1 MASNEQKQQKQR
13 KQKPKK
19 QKKKK
24 LSKAERI
31 ALREQQQSKSKPLLS
46 HPQDGDFG
54 DLVCNQSQ
62 YRTGRRWTELN
73 DLSIDLEGK
82 EVLIRGRAD
91 TVRKVGGRVF
101 ILLRRSFCKVQALA
115 QGNDSTPKQL
125 VKFCEKIKPES
136 IIDVLGTVA
145 VAKEKIMTATP
156 PKLQLIE
163 IVVRKIYVVAG
174 VEANEL
180 PFQIDDAS
188 RPEHDQK
195 SAESEKPRFA
205 AVGQKLRLDHRF
217 IDLRTVANHAIFRI
231 QGGVGRLFRE
241 FLSSQDFVEIH
252 TPKLISA
259 ASEGGACVF
268 KLEYFGK
275 DAFLAQSPQ
284 LYKQMGIC
292 SDLFRVFE
300 VGPVFRAE
308 DSNTH
313 RHLCEFTGLDLE
325 MEFKE
330 HYHEVIA
337 LIGSLFL
344 SIFKNLNEQFAAEL
358 AAVSAQYPF
367 EPLRFGDKLLILTF
381 KEAKAMTTEHHQ
393 KLLSEGK
400 KAEAEALLMGEVK
413 DFSTPE
419 EKLLGTLVAQKYHTD
434 FYCVDKYPLAARPF
448 YTMPD
453 PYNPTVSNS
462 YDFFLRGEEITSGAQ
477 RVHDTKM
484 LIEQATKYEV
494 PIPTIQSYIDSF
506 KYATSPHAGCG
517 IGLERVVMLFLGL
530 DNIRKASMF
539 PRDPQRCSP

>member
-1 MASNEQKQQKQR
+1 
-13 KQKPKK
+13 
-19 QKKKK
+19 
-24 LSKAERI
+24 
-31 ALREQQQSKSKPLLS
+31 
-46 HPQDGDFG
+46 
-54 DLVCNQSQ
+54 
-62 YRTGRRWTELN
+62 
-73 DLSIDLEGK
+73 
-82 EVLIRGRAD
+82 
-91 TVRKVGGRVF
+91 
-101 ILLRRSFCKVQALA
+101 
-115 QGNDSTPKQL
+115 
-125 VKFCEKIKPES
+125 VKYCEKIKPES
-136 IIDVLGTVA
+136 IIDVVGTVTI
-145 VAKEKIMTATP
+145 VKDKIMTATP
-156 PKLQLIE
+156 PKLQSIE
-163 IVVRKIYVVAG
+163 IIVKKIYVVSG

-188 RPEHDQK
+188 RPEQTEEK
-195 SAESEKPRFA
+195 SDDSNKPKFA
-205 AVGQKLRLDHRF
+205 QVGQKIRLDNRF

-231 QGGVGRLFRE
+231 QAGVGRLFRE
-241 FLSSQDFVEIH
+241 YLTSQQFVEIH
-252 TPKLISA
+252 SPKLISA
-259 ASEGGACVF
+259 ASEGGANVF

-275 DAFLAQSPQ
+275 DAYLAQSPQ

-330 HYHEVIA
+330 HYHEVLA
-337 LIGSLFL
+337 VIGNMFIY
-344 SIFKNLNEQFAAEL
+344 IFKNLNKQYAAEL
-358 AAVSAQYPF
+358 AAVNAQYPF
-367 EPLRFGDKLLILTF
+367 EPLKFDDKLLILTF
-381 KEAKAMTTEHHQ
+381 KEAKAMTTEYHQ
-393 KLLSEGK
+393 KLLKEGK
-400 KAEAEALLMGEVK
+400 KEEADALLMGEVK

-419 EKLLGTLVAQKYHTD
+419 EKLLGRLVLDKYNTG

-453 PYNPTVSNS
+453 PYNPSVSNS

-477 RVHDTKM
+477 RIHNTKL
-484 LIEQATKYEV
+484 LIQQAKKHEI

-517 IGLERVVMLFLGL
+517 IGLERVVMLFMGL